1 MADSSNLAIRPFL
14 VETFRMDAI
23 KSQSS
28 FLSV

>member
-1 MADSSNLAIRPFL
+1 MANSSNLAILSFL
-14 VETFRMDAI
+14 VETFRMDVI